1 MGMRKTGLTTPATR
15 SGFTLIELLVVISLI
30 ALLMGL
36 LLPILGKSR
45 RVAMAGAC
53 LSNQRQLMVAI
64 ETYTIENKGNYPS
77 RLPTTPGGAIYA
89 QSQPTITYVQNG
101 EELQG
106 IELPPLK
113 PARPKSWVAAANST
127 LRSISMSMAVY
138 KQDNKR
144 FYPRVDAPEFVC
156 PADEDPVGP
165 TYGGWMPDEAIDRSY
180 VFNGFNDF
188 KYTSTSWTNQIDNWS
203 VPRDLLPQPSATAT
217 LSEKKSGL
225 SLAHHF
231 HVDIFDQFDPVSI
244 VVQDRHDSGATHT
257 FADGSAKLLEPYAS
271 SWPVNLWG
279 ITKAVRFE
287 FIFQP
292 DETGYNLQ

>member
-1 MGMRKTGLTTPATR
+1 MRNTGLETPSTR
-15 SGFTLIELLVVISLI
+15 PGFTLIELLVVISLI
-30 ALLMGL
+30 ALMMGL

-45 RVAMAGAC
+45 RAAMAGAC

-77 RLPTTPGGAIYA
+77 RLPTTAAGAVYA
-89 QSQPTITYVQNG
+89 QSEPTITYTQNG

-113 PARPKSWVAAANST
+113 PARPKSWVAAANSKLHT
-127 LRSISMSMAVY
+127 ISMSMTVY
-138 KQDNKR
+138 KQDYKR

-180 VFNGFNDF
+180 VFNGFNDY
-188 KYTSTSWTNQIDNWS
+188 KANSRNWVNQRDRWS
-203 VPRDLLPQPSATAT
+203 LPQDLLTEPSATAT

-231 HVDIFDQFDPVSI
+231 HVDIFDEFDPVSI
-244 VVQDRHDSGATHT
+244 LVQDRHDSGATHT

-279 ITKAVRFE
+279 ITKAVRLE
-287 FIFQP
+287 FNYQP
-292 DETGYNLQ
+292 DDLGYNLQ